1 MNTYLKINFFIFG
14 TIMYCMP
21 LYAQQ
26 VKTQERTK
34 YFEERIVQNPY
45 ENNLHLFSGNTKLK
59 PSQVE
64 QAAQKVWT
72 LWKSVNDK
80 IEKLP
85 NLSSSRS
92 LPDTMQKWSMIGED
106 DMPFYFVRKG
116 GVAQGEKYPLFINIH
131 GSGPKTQ
138 EIKAT
143 LAWSMRY
150 ADGSSLYFIPQI
162 PNEKRYRWWFKPEQ
176 YAWEKLFRLAM
187 LDTIINANKLYITG
201 ISEGGYGS
209 QRLGAFY
216 ADYLAGVGPMAG
228 GEPLK
233 NAPPLNYRNVAFS
246 FQTGEND
253 TGFGRNKLTA
263 LAATTFDSLEKSNPG
278 DFVHKIELQP
288 GKGHGIDYT
297 KTTPWLVQYNRK
309 PNPMHISW
317 VHFPMHERYRKG
329 FYNIAIEQVLNIKE
343 GDELDRA
350 FFDIRFDKA
359 SNTVKVESYLTNAEL
374 SQKVKHQ
381 SGKIAVFLN
390 DKYVDLSKKV
400 KVIYNGATV
409 FNSKLKLTEENLM
422 ESCALYGDPYRLF
435 PAKISIVL

>member
-1 MNTYLKINFFIFG
+1 MDMKFFFAII
-14 TIMYCMP
+14 TVLCSTQSM
-21 LYAQQ
+21 LAQNHNSQ
-26 VKTQERTK
+26 SRQ
-34 YFEERIVQNPY
+34 YFEERIIQSPY
-45 ENNLHLFSGNTKLK
+45 ENYLVSINKNSKLK
-59 PSQVE
+59 LNQVE
-64 QAAQKVWT
+64 QGTQKVWA

-92 LPDTMQKWSMIGED
+92 LPDTMQKWKMIGED
-106 DMPFYFVRKG
+106 DMPFYFVKKG
-116 GVAQGEKYPLFINIH
+116 GVANGEKYPLIINIH
-131 GSGPKTQ
+131 GSGPKAQ

-162 PNEKRYRWWFKPEQ
+162 PNEKRYRWWFKPQ
-176 YAWEKLFRLAM
+176 QFAWEKLFRLAM
-187 LDTIINANKLYITG
+187 LDTMINANKLYITG

-228 GEPLK
+228 GEPLQ

-246 FQTGEND
+246 FETGEHD

-263 LAATTFDSLEKSNPG
+263 LAAATFDSLKKVYPT

-317 VHFPMHERYRKG
+317 VHFPMHGRYRKG
-329 FYNIAIEQVLNIKE
+329 FYNIAIEQALDIKE
-343 GDELDRA
+343 SDELDRA
-350 FFDIRFDKA
+350 FFDIQFEKEK
-359 SNTVKVESYLTNAEL
+359 NTVKIESYLTNGEL
-374 SQKVKHQ
+374 SQKVKHR
-381 SGKIAVFLN
+381 SGKIAVYLN
-390 DKYVDLSKKV
+390 AQYVNLSQKV
-400 KVIYNGATV
+400 KVIYNG
-409 FNSKLKLTEENLM
+409 KLVYNNKVKLTEENLL
-422 ESCALYGDPYRLF
+422 ESCALYGDPNRLF
-435 PAKISIVL
+435 PAKISITL

>member
-1 MNTYLKINFFIFG
+1 MSSIQSLNAQNIESNQAQIYMEQRIQNITIENSLVSLK
-14 TIMYCMP
+14 T
-21 LYAQQ
+21 
-26 VKTQERTK
+26 T
-34 YFEERIVQNPY
+34 
-45 ENNLHLFSGNTKLK
+45 SKLK
-59 PSQVE
+59 PTQVE
-64 QAAQKVWT
+64 KASQQIWS

-85 NLSSSRS
+85 ELSSSRS
-92 LPDTMQKWSMIGED
+92 LPDTMQRWSMIGED

-116 GVAQGEKYPLFINIH
+116 GVANGEKYPLFLNLH
-131 GSGPKTQ
+131 GSGPKAQ

-187 LDTIINANKLYITG
+187 LDTLIDANKIYITG

-246 FQTGEND
+246 FETGEND
-253 TGFGRNKLTA
+253 LGFGRNKLTA

-278 DFVHKIELQP
+278 DFVHKIVLQS

-297 KTTPWLVQYNRK
+297 KTTPWLVKYKRNSH
-309 PNPMHISW
+309 PNHISW

-329 FYNIAIEQVLNIKE
+329 FYNIAIEEPLNIKE
-343 GDELDRA
+343 GEALDRA
-350 FFDIRFDKA
+350 FFDIQFDKRN
-359 SNTVKVESYLTNAEL
+359 NTIKIESYLTDGDLVRKE
-374 SQKVKHQ
+374 KHH
-381 SGKIAVFLN
+381 SGSIAVYLSN
-390 DKYVDLSKKV
+390 QYVDFSKKV
-400 KVIYNGATV
+400 KVIYNGKSIY
-409 FNSKLKLTEENLM
+409 NSKVKLTVENLV

-435 PAKISIVL
+435 PAKISVRL